1 MIARYN
7 SPTVAAIGR
16 AVGDSVGEAT
26 GASELVPPSAG
37 GALEEAPSAL
47 PAGEEMVAV
56 GGAITKG
63 KLLSA
68 GRVEGTKV
76 VGRIV
81 GERVGEPEG
90 RDEGLSEGHNER
102 Y

>member
-1 MIARYN
+1 MTSDIIVHAHTNSDRARE
-7 SPTVAAIGR
+7 SIGES
-16 AVGDSVGEAT
+16 VGD
-26 GASELVPPSAG
+26 
-37 GALEEAPSAL
+37 
-47 PAGEEMVAV
+47 EMVAV

>member
-1 MIARYN
+1 
-7 SPTVAAIGR
+7 
-16 AVGDSVGEAT
+16 
-26 GASELVPPSAG
+26 
-37 GALEEAPSAL
+37 
-47 PAGEEMVAV
+47 MVAV

>member
-1 MIARYN
+1 MSTARYAT
-7 SPTVAAIGR
+7 PVVPKTTGAKLGVTVRESIGGS
-16 AVGDSVGEAT
+16 VGD
-26 GASELVPPSAG
+26 
-37 GALEEAPSAL
+37 
-47 PAGEEMVAV
+47 EMVAV

-63 KLLSA
+63 KLLTA